1 MKARVGGQIVFAFAS
16 LLIVMLAFLAM
27 PGVSYASGPGGG
39 CTILSDPSCTVTVTG
54 PGRQGGG
61 NEGAPVSGGGD
72 QGVQLT
78 GCTNTDPEHG
88 CDPCPGGQLSP
99 NPGICQAW
107 RHNLVCSQLNPAG
120 LDPATWQSELQLF
133 GCLANTFVPVNPA
146 VLAQQALGTI
156 RFPHPSGDR
165 SPSPTLLYQGLPL
178 TYVNLY
184 TFYWTSAATWRTL
197 SASASAGGVSATVT
211 AAPVELDFDPG
222 NGGPTVSCDGPGRPW
237 TSADGNGAPTDG
249 ACAYQYL
256 RVTTTPITSTQT
268 IVWKITWIGTG
279 GAGGEIPSLSTST
292 SGRLQ
297 VLQIQVVNR

>member
-1 MKARVGGQIVFAFAS
+1 MRARVGAQIVFAVAS
-16 LLIVMLAFLAM
+16 LLIVMLAFLA
-27 PGVSYASGPGGG
+27 PPRVSYASGPSGG

-54 PGRQGGG
+54 PGGPGSGGTEVGPVRGGGG
-61 NEGAPVSGGGD
+61 N
-72 QGVQLT
+72 VQLT

-88 CDPCPGGQLSP
+88 CDPCPGGQRSP

-133 GCLANTFVPVNPA
+133 GCVANTFVPVNPA
-146 VLAQQALGTI
+146 VLAEQALGTI

-184 TFYWTSAATWRTL
+184 TFYWTSATTWRTL
-197 SASASAGGVSATVT
+197 SATASAAGVAATVT
-211 AAPVELDFDPG
+211 ARPVVLVFDPG
-222 NGGPTVSCDGPGRPW
+222 NSGAAVSCDGPGRPW
-237 TSADGNGAPTDG
+237 TSADGNAAPTDG

-256 RVTTTPITSTQT
+256 RVTTSPITTTQT

-279 GAGGEIPSLSTST
+279 GTGGEIPSLSTST